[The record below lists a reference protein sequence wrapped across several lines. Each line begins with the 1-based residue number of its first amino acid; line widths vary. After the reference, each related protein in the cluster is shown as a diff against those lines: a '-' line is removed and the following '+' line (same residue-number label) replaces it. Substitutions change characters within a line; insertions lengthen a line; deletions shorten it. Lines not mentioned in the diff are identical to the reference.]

1 LGNVV
6 SLPMMIDVGRGGI
19 MKPYFVMA
27 ALSRASWCA
36 ALLFFASFAQARS
49 QDKIPSEVIN
59 QAALHGTA
67 LVLVGLS
74 VPWEME
80 SNLDGDALRAQ
91 RTAIAS
97 IQNDLLTQLEGRSYK
112 IVRRYQEIPGIALE
126 VGADALAELARLPI
140 VTNVLLDRLPGAA
153 EWAPNF
159 GSARTEPPST
169 RSVDPVAEKVPS
181 QLFKRAASNGT
192 VLVLAGLRTPW
203 QREELLSESLRT
215 LQRAAIQDAQ
225 SYILAELAGTTFRVT
240 RLYRSIPGIA
250 LRVGVDALKVLESSP
265 AITNVVQD
273 RPAQSSR

>member
-1 LGNVV
+1 MKT
-6 SLPMMIDVGRGGI
+6 SLLI
-19 MKPYFVMA
+19 A
-27 ALSRASWCA
+27 TLSRAASCA
-36 ALLFFASFAQARS
+36 ALLLFAISAPARAQ
-49 QDKIPSEVIN
+49 QKIPPEVID
-59 QAALHGTA
+59 QTAVQGTA

-80 SNLDGDALRAQ
+80 SKLDSEALRVQ

-97 IQNDLLTQLEGRSYK
+97 IQNDLLTQLQGKNYK

-140 VTNVLLDRLPGAA
+140 VTNVLLDRLPGV
-153 EWAPNF
+153 APDGADF
-159 GSARTEPPST
+159 ATAQTEPASV
-169 RSVDPVAEKVPS
+169 RAVDPVAEKVPS

-203 QREELLSESLRT
+203 QREELLSESLRA

-240 RLYRSIPGIA
+240 RLYNSIPGIA
-250 LRVGVDALKVLESSP
+250 LRVGVDALRVLQNSP

-273 RPAQSSR
+273 RPAPPRR